1 MMTEKNFKGS
11 ATELCEKLKSSLGFE
26 IQSNVVS
33 KKLMQNAAQLEKL
46 GVQFELKRS
55 HGKRWIEVR
64 CDCSGDGGD
73 GKIPRMTNCC
83 PAGTRPMKNIEN
95 MCISPGDGRVTG
107 DGSASKSDGKT
118 DLGDG
123 KTSEKSRREKGGNKP
138 RKKKGTKPKSK
149 KGAQRKARRRANS
162 KR

>member
-1 MMTEKNFKGS
+1 M
-11 ATELCEKLKSSLGFE
+11 CEKLKSSLGFE

-33 KKLMQNAAQLEKL
+33 KKLMQNAVTLNKL

-83 PAGTRPMKNIEN
+83 PAGTRPMKNIEK
-95 MCISPGDGRVTG
+95 MCISSGDGRVTG
-107 DGSASKSDGKT
+107 DGKT
-118 DLGDG
+118 DFGDG
-123 KTSEKSRREKGGNKP
+123 KTSEKSRREKGVIKP
-138 RKKKGTKPKSK
+138 RKSRRSKPKSK
-149 KGAQRKARRRANS
+149 KGARRKARRRARN